1 MLYMITIF
9 NRREL
14 TSTFDIAQQA
24 EIRQTLASHGID
36 YLVHLVNQSAR
47 GGQVRGLRTANCKTY
62 LCEYVFYV
70 RRSDYAQAAKLLGQ
84 R

>member
-1 MLYMITIF
+1 MITIF

-47 GGQVRGLRTANCKTY
+47 GGQVRGLRTANCKT
-62 LCEYVFYV
+62 LCTIAHPP
-70 RRSDYAQAAKLLGQ
+70 RMRTASTLAGKSL
-84 R
+84 

>member
-1 MLYMITIF
+1 MITIF

-24 EIRQTLASHGID
+24 EIRQMLASHGID
-36 YLVHLVNQSAR
+36 HLVHLVDQSAR
-47 GGQVRGLRTANCKTY
+47 GGRGHKADTADRQTF

-70 RRSDYAQAAKLLGQ
+70 RRSDYAQAAMLIRQ
-84 R
+84 D